1 MQNNSKFKS
10 SYVGGSMNT
19 IYVSEGGKKKYE
31 SSKEFALQCIDI
43 YRREN
48 DIEAEYEFSYKDSGA
63 PELKV
68 KAGDKPVSELRKSQE
83 LFISVSHSKDYL
95 VVAIGKEEIG
105 VDIEVIRNI
114 KYMGIAEKFFNEEE
128 AMDVSKNGIK
138 RFFEYWVRY
147 EAAHKRYGIGIFAGH
162 KVGIEGAKLLEAGE
176 GICLAVACSGSCE
189 LIFV

>member
-63 PELKV
+63 PALKV
-68 KAGDKPVSELRKSQE
+68 KAGDKPVSKLQKSQE
-83 LFISVSHSKDYL
+83 LFISVSHSSLDRRRR
-95 VVAIGKEEIG
+95 VGKEC
-105 VDIEVIRNI
+105 RSRWSP
-114 KYMGIAEKFFNEEE
+114 Y
-128 AMDVSKNGIK
+128 
-138 RFFEYWVRY
+138 
-147 EAAHKRYGIGIFAGH
+147 H
-162 KVGIEGAKLLEAGE
+162 
-176 GICLAVACSGSCE
+176 
-189 LIFV
+189 